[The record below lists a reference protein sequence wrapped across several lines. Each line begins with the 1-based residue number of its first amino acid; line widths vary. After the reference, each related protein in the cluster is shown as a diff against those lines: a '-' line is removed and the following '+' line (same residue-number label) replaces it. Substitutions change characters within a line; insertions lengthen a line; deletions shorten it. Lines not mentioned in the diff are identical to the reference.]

1 MGYSDIST
9 RKAPLSRHPAFMP
22 LIAAWLAALLGGSMA
37 VLPAGMINAG
47 LAQAPFALPAFAA
60 SQIAIA
66 RLAAILGAGLGWAA
80 ARAVYAV
87 QHRPEKSASAIEH
100 AVSDTEE
107 SEVVEA
113 KQIEPLRIFE
123 LEECAQPVA
132 EQEVVEAE
140 VIETEVIEA
149 EVFEDHVTVQEQVA
163 DDIAPVPQ
171 PYDDAPFYADVGL
184 SELLGAPRVEDAE
197 QNETA
202 ILSCMATGKIAV
214 MEPEQETKP
223 ETTPPHVSTQPQAK
237 LPQHGKAVNL
247 LRAHDTRK
255 LAMPQ
260 LIERFAVAL
269 DDQRRLAENAAHSYS
284 PPLPPASLTQR
295 LRALVGDAQPAE

>member
-22 LIAAWLAALLGGSMA
+22 LIAAWLAALMGGSMA
-37 VLPAGMINAG
+37 VLPAGIISAG
-47 LAQAPFALPAFAA
+47 LAQAPFAVPALAA

-66 RLAAILGAGLGWAA
+66 GLAAVLGVGMDWAT

-107 SEVVEA
+107 AEVVEA
-113 KQIEPLRIFE
+113 RPVEPLPIFE
-123 LEECAQPVA
+123 LEECAQPVV

-140 VIETEVIEA
+140 VIEA
-149 EVFEDHVTVQEQVA
+149 EVLEDHVTVQEQVA

-171 PYDDAPFYADVGL
+171 PYDDAPIYADIDL
-184 SELLGAPRVEDAE
+184 SQLLGAPRVEDAE

-202 ILSCMATGKIAV
+202 IVSGMATGQIPV
-214 MEPEQETKP
+214 REPEQETKP
-223 ETTPPHVSTQPQAK
+223 ETTPPPVSTQPQAK

-247 LRAHDTRK
+247 LRAHDTQK

-269 DDQRRLAENAAHSYS
+269 DDQRRLAKNAAHSYS
-284 PPLPPASLTQR
+284 PPVPPASLTQR
-295 LRALVGDAQPAE
+295 LQALVEDAQPAE

>member
-9 RKAPLSRHPAFMP
+9 RKAPLSRHPAFTP

-66 RLAAILGAGLGWAA
+66 GFATIFGAGLGWAA

-87 QHRPEKSASAIEH
+87 QHRPDKSASAIEH

-107 SEVVEA
+107 AEVVEA
-113 KQIEPLRIFE
+113 QQIEPLRIFE
-123 LEECAQPVA
+123 LEECAQPVV

-140 VIETEVIEA
+140 VIEP

-163 DDIAPVPQ
+163 DDIAPAPQ

-197 QNETA
+197 QNETV
-202 ILSCMATGKIAV
+202 IVSGMATGQMPV

-223 ETTPPHVSTQPQAK
+223 ETTPPPVSTQPQAK

-247 LRAHDTRK
+247 LRAHDTQK

-284 PPLPPASLTQR
+284 PPVPPASLTQR
-295 LRALVGDAQPAE
+295 LRALVEDAQSAE

>member
-9 RKAPLSRHPAFMP
+9 RKAPLSRHPAFTP

-47 LAQAPFALPAFAA
+47 LAQAPFAVPAFAA

-66 RLAAILGAGLGWAA
+66 GFATIFGAGLGWAA

-87 QHRPEKSASAIEH
+87 QHRPDKSASAIEH

-107 SEVVEA
+107 AEVVEA
-113 KQIEPLRIFE
+113 QQIEPLRIFE
-123 LEECAQPVA
+123 LEECAQPVV

-140 VIETEVIEA
+140 VIEP

-202 ILSCMATGKIAV
+202 IVSGMATGQMPV

-223 ETTPPHVSTQPQAK
+223 ETTPPPVSTQPQAK

-247 LRAHDTRK
+247 LRAHDTQK

-284 PPLPPASLTQR
+284 PPVPPASLTQR
-295 LRALVGDAQPAE
+295 LRALVEDAQPAE

>member
-1 MGYSDIST
+1 MARGSAG
-9 RKAPLSRHPAFMP
+9 RKY
-22 LIAAWLAALLGGSMA
+22 GG
-37 VLPAGMINAG
+37 AG

-66 RLAAILGAGLGWAA
+66 GFATIFGAGLGWAA

-87 QHRPEKSASAIEH
+87 QHRPDKYASAIEH

-107 SEVVEA
+107 AEVVEA
-113 KQIEPLRIFE
+113 QQIEPLRIFE
-123 LEECAQPVA
+123 LEECAQPVV

-140 VIETEVIEA
+140 VIEP

-163 DDIAPVPQ
+163 DDIAPAPQ

-197 QNETA
+197 QNETV
-202 ILSCMATGKIAV
+202 IVSGMATGQMPV

-223 ETTPPHVSTQPQAK
+223 ETTPPPVSTQPQAK

-247 LRAHDTRK
+247 LRAHDTQK

-284 PPLPPASLTQR
+284 PPVPPASLTQR
-295 LRALVGDAQPAE
+295 LRALVEDAQSAE

>member
-1 MGYSDIST
+1 
-9 RKAPLSRHPAFMP
+9 
-22 LIAAWLAALLGGSMA
+22 MA

-47 LAQAPFALPAFAA
+47 LAQAPFAVPAFAA
-60 SQIAIA
+60 SQIAMA
-66 RLAAILGAGLGWAA
+66 GLAAILGAGLGWAA

-87 QHRPEKSASAIEH
+87 QHRPDKSASAIEH

-113 KQIEPLRIFE
+113 QPVEPLRIFE
-123 LEECAQPVA
+123 LEECAQPVV

-140 VIETEVIEA
+140 VIEAEVIEA

-163 DDIAPVPQ
+163 DDKAPVPQ
-171 PYDDAPFYADVGL
+171 PYDDAPFYADIDL
-184 SELLGAPRVEDAE
+184 NQLLGAPRVEDAE

-202 ILSCMATGKIAV
+202 VLSGMATGQIPV
-214 MEPEQETKP
+214 REPEQETKP
-223 ETTPPHVSTQPQAK
+223 EATPPPVSTQPQAK

-284 PPLPPASLTQR
+284 PPVPPASLTQR

>member
-22 LIAAWLAALLGGSMA
+22 LIAVWLAALLGGSVA

-47 LAQAPFALPAFAA
+47 LAQAPLAVPAFAA

-66 RLAAILGAGLGWAA
+66 GFATIFGAGLGWAA

-87 QHRPEKSASAIEH
+87 QHRPDKSAPAIEH

-107 SEVVEA
+107 AEAVEA
-113 KQIEPLRIFE
+113 PPVEPLRIVE
-123 LEECAQPVA
+123 LEKCAQPVV
-132 EQEVVEAE
+132 EPEIVEA
-140 VIETEVIEA
+140 EVIEA

-202 ILSCMATGKIAV
+202 IVSGMATGQMPV

-223 ETTPPHVSTQPQAK
+223 ETTPPPVSTQPQAK

>member
-9 RKAPLSRHPAFMP
+9 RKAPLSRHPALMP

-66 RLAAILGAGLGWAA
+66 GLAAILGAGLGWAA

-113 KQIEPLRIFE
+113 
-123 LEECAQPVA
+123 
-132 EQEVVEAE
+132 E
-140 VIETEVIEA
+140 VIEAEVIEA

-202 ILSCMATGKIAV
+202 ILSGMAMGQMPV

-223 ETTPPHVSTQPQAK
+223 ETTPPPVSTQPQAK

>member
-1 MGYSDIST
+1 
-9 RKAPLSRHPAFMP
+9 
-22 LIAAWLAALLGGSMA
+22 MA

-47 LAQAPFALPAFAA
+47 LAQAPFAVPVFAA
-60 SQIAIA
+60 SQIAMA
-66 RLAAILGAGLGWAA
+66 GLATIFGAGLGWAA

-87 QHRPEKSASAIEH
+87 QHRPDKSASAIEH

-107 SEVVEA
+107 SEFVEA
-113 KQIEPLRIFE
+113 QPVEPLRIFE
-123 LEECAQPVA
+123 LEECAQPVV

-140 VIETEVIEA
+140 VIEAEVIEAEVIEA

-171 PYDDAPFYADVGL
+171 PYDDAPFYADIDL
-184 SELLGAPRVEDAE
+184 SQLLGAPRVEDAE

-202 ILSCMATGKIAV
+202 IVSGMATLQIPV

-223 ETTPPHVSTQPQAK
+223 EATPPPVSTQPQAK

-284 PPLPPASLTQR
+284 PPAPPASLTQR

>member
-66 RLAAILGAGLGWAA
+66 GLAATLGAGLGWAA

-113 KQIEPLRIFE
+113 
-123 LEECAQPVA
+123 
-132 EQEVVEAE
+132 E
-140 VIETEVIEA
+140 VIEAEVIEA

-202 ILSCMATGKIAV
+202 ILSGMAMGQMPV

-223 ETTPPHVSTQPQAK
+223 ETTPPPVSTQPQAK

>member
-60 SQIAIA
+60 SQIAMA
-66 RLAAILGAGLGWAA
+66 GLAAILGAGLGWAA

-87 QHRPEKSASAIEH
+87 QHRPDKSASAIEH

-107 SEVVEA
+107 AEVVEA
-113 KQIEPLRIFE
+113 QPVEPLRIFE
-123 LEECAQPVA
+123 LEECALPVV
-132 EQEVVEAE
+132 EQEVVEA
-140 VIETEVIEA
+140 EVIEA

-171 PYDDAPFYADVGL
+171 PYDDAPFYADIDL
-184 SELLGAPRVEDAE
+184 SQLLGAPRVEDAE

-202 ILSCMATGKIAV
+202 VLSGMATGQIPV
-214 MEPEQETKP
+214 REPEQETKP
-223 ETTPPHVSTQPQAK
+223 EATPPPVSTQPQAK
-237 LPQHGKAVNL
+237 FQQHGKAVNL

-284 PPLPPASLTQR
+284 PPVPPASLTQR

>member
-9 RKAPLSRHPAFMP
+9 RKAPLSRHPALMP

-66 RLAAILGAGLGWAA
+66 GLAATLGAGLGWAA

-113 KQIEPLRIFE
+113 
-123 LEECAQPVA
+123 
-132 EQEVVEAE
+132 E
-140 VIETEVIEA
+140 VIEAEVIEA

-202 ILSCMATGKIAV
+202 ILSGMAMGQMPV

-223 ETTPPHVSTQPQAK
+223 ETTPPPVSTQPQAK

>member
-60 SQIAIA
+60 RQIAIA
-66 RLAAILGAGLGWAA
+66 GVAAILGAGLGWAA

-123 LEECAQPVA
+123 LEECAQPVV
-132 EQEVVEAE
+132 EQEVVEA
-140 VIETEVIEA
+140 EVIEA

-202 ILSCMATGKIAV
+202 ILSGMATGQMPV

-223 ETTPPHVSTQPQAK
+223 ETTPPPVSTQPQAK

>member
-66 RLAAILGAGLGWAA
+66 GLAAILGAGLGWAA

-113 KQIEPLRIFE
+113 KQIEPLRIFQ
-123 LEECAQPVA
+123 LEECAQPVV
-132 EQEVVEAE
+132 EQEVVEA
-140 VIETEVIEA
+140 EVIEA

-202 ILSCMATGKIAV
+202 ILSGMAMGQMPV

-223 ETTPPHVSTQPQAK
+223 ETTPPPVSTQPQAK

>member
-66 RLAAILGAGLGWAA
+66 GLAAILGAGLGWAA

-113 KQIEPLRIFE
+113 KQIEPLRIFQ
-123 LEECAQPVA
+123 LEECAQPVV
-132 EQEVVEAE
+132 EQEVVEA
-140 VIETEVIEA
+140 EVIEA

-202 ILSCMATGKIAV
+202 ILSGMATGQIAV

-223 ETTPPHVSTQPQAK
+223 ETTPPPVSTQPQAK

-247 LRAHDTRK
+247 LRAHDTQK

-284 PPLPPASLTQR
+284 PPLLPASLTQR

>member
-22 LIAAWLAALLGGSMA
+22 LIAVWLAALLGGSMA

-66 RLAAILGAGLGWAA
+66 GFATIFGAGLGWAA

-87 QHRPEKSASAIEH
+87 QHRPDKSASAIEH

-107 SEVVEA
+107 AEAVEA
-113 KQIEPLRIFE
+113 PPVEPLRIVE
-123 LEECAQPVA
+123 LEECAQP
-132 EQEVVEAE
+132 EVEPEIVEA
-140 VIETEVIEA
+140 EVIEA

-171 PYDDAPFYADVGL
+171 PYEDAPFYADVGL

-197 QNETA
+197 QNETV
-202 ILSCMATGKIAV
+202 IVSGMATGQMPV

-223 ETTPPHVSTQPQAK
+223 ETTPPPVSTQPQAK

-247 LRAHDTRK
+247 LRAHDTQK

-284 PPLPPASLTQR
+284 PPVPPASLTQR
-295 LRALVGDAQPAE
+295 LRALVEDAQPAE

>member
-9 RKAPLSRHPAFMP
+9 RKAPLSRHPALMP

-66 RLAAILGAGLGWAA
+66 GLAATLGAGLGWAA

-123 LEECAQPVA
+123 LEECAQPVV
-132 EQEVVEAE
+132 EQEVVEA
-140 VIETEVIEA
+140 EVIEA

-202 ILSCMATGKIAV
+202 ILSGMAMGQMPV

-223 ETTPPHVSTQPQAK
+223 ETTPPPVSTQPQAK

>member
-1 MGYSDIST
+1 
-9 RKAPLSRHPAFMP
+9 
-22 LIAAWLAALLGGSMA
+22 
-37 VLPAGMINAG
+37 
-47 LAQAPFALPAFAA
+47 
-60 SQIAIA
+60 
-66 RLAAILGAGLGWAA
+66 
-80 ARAVYAV
+80 
-87 QHRPEKSASAIEH
+87 
-100 AVSDTEE
+100 
-107 SEVVEA
+107 
-113 KQIEPLRIFE
+113 
-123 LEECAQPVA
+123 
-132 EQEVVEAE
+132 
-140 VIETEVIEA
+140 VIEA

-202 ILSCMATGKIAV
+202 ILSGMATGQMPV

-223 ETTPPHVSTQPQAK
+223 ETTPPPVSTQPQAK